1 MSQIIILFQFNN
13 DFFSFSYVILNFG
26 REACKEGYKKEIHE
40 IPQTL
45 NDSNQLNWKI
55 YYPFFHNKMT

>member
-45 NDSNQLNWKI
+45 NDSNQLN
-55 YYPFFHNKMT
+55 